1 MKQLLRSYHLLYI
14 LLYPLVHLL
23 YPIRVRHSERLP
35 DGPMVL
41 CAPHSSML
49 DPIFLMM
56 AMTIKRFPRFMAKK
70 ELRSVPFVGW
80 VLKRIGVIFVDRGI
94 ADIASIRAALGVLKS
109 GGIVGIFPEGTR
121 VQEDHASAAK
131 SGAIMLASRTG
142 AALQPVWMPRKKRI
156 FRPVEIVFGEPYTL
170 PRLSGGSEAYH
181 VYAEDLMRRIGLLG
195 KEKAGC
201 T

>member
-56 AMTIKRFPRFMAKK
+56 AMTIKRRK
-70 ELRSVPFVGW
+70 W
-80 VLKRIGVIFVDRGI
+80 
-94 ADIASIRAALGVLKS
+94 KS
-109 GGIVGIFPEGTR
+109 PS
-121 VQEDHASAAK
+121 SAAK
-131 SGAIMLASRTG
+131 PPTRSWTR
-142 AALQPVWMPRKKRI
+142 
-156 FRPVEIVFGEPYTL
+156 
-170 PRLSGGSEAYH
+170 
-181 VYAEDLMRRIGLLG
+181 
-195 KEKAGC
+195 
-201 T
+201 